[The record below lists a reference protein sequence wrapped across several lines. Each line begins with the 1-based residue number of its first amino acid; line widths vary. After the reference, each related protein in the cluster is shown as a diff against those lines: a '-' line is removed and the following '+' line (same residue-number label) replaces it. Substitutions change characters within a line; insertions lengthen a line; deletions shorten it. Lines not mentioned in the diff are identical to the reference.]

1 MLPGKLLVINNFRII
16 FSIIFSIKFSIKFR
30 IQFSLNIKKRHMSG
44 HWTIYRL
51 YIPSLISNG
60 YYSIVTVGF
69 GRMSRKWFHLQ
80 ISLSF
85 NLL

>member
-1 MLPGKLLVINNFRII
+1 
-16 FSIIFSIKFSIKFR
+16 
-30 IQFSLNIKKRHMSG
+30 MSG
-44 HWTIYRL
+44 HWTIYRF

-85 NLL
+85 NIL